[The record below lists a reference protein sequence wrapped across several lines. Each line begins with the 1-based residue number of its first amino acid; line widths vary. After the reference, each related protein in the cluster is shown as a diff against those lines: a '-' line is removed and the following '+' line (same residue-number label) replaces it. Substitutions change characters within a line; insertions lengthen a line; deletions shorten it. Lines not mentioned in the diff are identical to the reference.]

1 MSVTAT
7 EPTAISD
14 EILGR
19 IRELRPL
26 FEANAERTESDR
38 RVVEE
43 NITALRDADAF
54 RVMVPKRFGGLETGI
69 RTKLEVSREVAM
81 GCGST
86 AWVTALM
93 NVCAFFTSL
102 GNERLQHDVWGE
114 NPDARI
120 SGVFNPT
127 ATTRRVDGGY
137 VVNGSWSWNSGCMH
151 SDWAFLGVP
160 LVDEAGEFVG
170 PAMSLIPYTELE
182 IEDTWFT
189 TGMRGTASNTVH
201 ARDVFVP
208 DHHLISLPGLLT
220 HSYDTP
226 FKDEVLYRSA
236 FIPVAALI
244 LVGPQLG
251 LAQAALDYVVE
262 KGHKRGIAYTEY
274 DVQRDA
280 PTFQLAIA
288 KAATLVDTAH
298 LFAYRAAADIDDAAA
313 ADRTMSYQERA
324 RVRMDA
330 GHAAETAREAIR
342 VLCSAHGAS
351 SFAESSPMQRWWRDS
366 EIASRHAVLNPDIS
380 AQVYGRALMG
390 FTDGVTFLV

>member
-1 MSVTAT
+1 MSVTET
-7 EPTAISD
+7 DHTAIRD
-14 EILGR
+14 QVLDR

-26 FEANAERTESDR
+26 FEANAARTESDR

-54 RVMVPKRFGGLETGI
+54 RIMVPKRFGGFETDI

-93 NVCAFFTSL
+93 NVCAFFVSL
-102 GNERLQHDVWGE
+102 GNEQLQHDVWGSDPE
-114 NPDARI
+114 ARI
-120 SGVFNPT
+120 SGVFNPS
-127 ATTRRVDGGY
+127 ATTKRVDGGY
-137 VVNGSWSWNSGCMH
+137 VVNGAWNWTSGCMH

-160 LVDEAGEFVG
+160 LVDESGEFVM
-170 PAMSLIPYTELE
+170 PAMALIPYAELE

-208 DHHLISLPGLLT
+208 DHRLMSVPGLLT
-220 HSYDTP
+220 HAYDTP

-244 LVGPQLG
+244 LVGPLLG
-251 LAQAALDYVVE
+251 LAQAALDYVIE
-262 KGHKRGIAYTEY
+262 KGHKRGIAYTDYE
-274 DVQRDA
+274 VQRDA

-298 LFAYRAAADIDDAAA
+298 LFAYRAAGDIDDAAR
-313 ADRTMSYQERA
+313 ADRAMTYVERA
-324 RVRMDA
+324 RVRMDT

-351 SFAESSPMQRWWRDS
+351 SFAESSPMQRWWRDA
-366 EIASRHAVLNPDIS
+366 EIASRHAVVSPEIS